1 MEAIQFTTPP
11 GRLVA
16 GNLYKSRDKDHQGNP
31 LLIKSGPNMGKPRVD
46 FFFAVAITKTPG
58 QHWAASDWGSKIWQ
72 AGHQFMANAGQL
84 GDNFAWKII
93 DGDSTVPNEAGRK
106 PCDQEGYAGCW
117 VLRFGGGFA
126 PKIARAL
133 SGAPEWDNTPD
144 LIKLGDYVQ
153 VAGSVAGNGASGRQ
167 AGVYLNHGAVCL
179 VGYGK
184 RISTGIDLAQAGFG
198 GAPLPPGAS
207 TTPVAVG
214 FGQPQVPGAPT
225 VAAPP
230 VGYPAP
236 AASPAAPVPP
246 STIAP
251 SPAAPVVLPP
261 SIPGTPTSPS
271 SPLPPIPGTVPPPG
285 VVPNLAFLQVPG
297 APGAVPGVPAVPM
310 APPVAPVRQMTAK
323 ATGFTY
329 EQLVSQGWTDAL
341 LVQHGM
347 MTA

>member
-58 QHWAASDWGSKIWQ
+58 QHWASSDWGSKIWQ

-93 DGDSTVPNEAGRK
+93 DGDSTVPNENGRR

-126 PKIARAL
+126 PKTARAL
-133 SGAPEWDNTPD
+133 NGPAEWDNTPD
-144 LIKLGDYVQ
+144 MIKLGDYVQ

-214 FGQPQVPGAPT
+214 FGQPQVPGAP
-225 VAAPP
+225 AAPP
-230 VGYPAP
+230 APGPVAP
-236 AASPAAPVPP
+236 AGVPAVPAAPVL
-246 STIAP
+246 SAP
-251 SPAAPVVLPP
+251 A
-261 SIPGTPTSPS
+261 GMTTSPS

-297 APGAVPGVPAVPM
+297 APGAVPGVPTVPM
-310 APPVAPVRQMTAK
+310 APPAAPVRQMTAK
-323 ATGFTY
+323 AAGFTY
-329 EQLVSQGWTDAL
+329 DQLVSQGWTDAL